1 MRCHIPLAAEPGS
14 IQGSCVAP
22 QLGEG
27 AARGGDP
34 ELCEEYRRQPLGQR
48 LLGFLRAI
56 VFAGFVQLRGNYR
69 GAAWV
74 SREPALSHD
83 VVLLPGQWCG
93 VPGYP

>member
-48 LLGFLRAI
+48 LLGF
-56 VFAGFVQLRGNYR
+56 FAGDCVRGVCAVE
-69 GAAWV
+69 GQ
-74 SREPALSHD
+74 
-83 VVLLPGQWCG
+83 LPGRGLGQS
-93 VPGYP
+93 